1 MSRKLKKY
9 SKEYKL
15 SLLGEY
21 YSSGMTKY
29 AFEKEHNLAPATFL
43 RWLSAYESEK
53 KLLPLQPDQ
62 SEDDMANRS
71 KESYK
76 EENAQL
82 KKRIHELEKALEF
95 SKLETMS
102 RDMIIDKAEEYFDI
116 PIRKKYGVK

>member
-15 SLLGEY
+15 SLLREY

-53 KLLPLQPDQ
+53 NCYLCSRINQKMICQTVVK
-62 SEDDMANRS
+62 RVT
-71 KESYK
+71 
-76 EENAQL
+76 
-82 KKRIHELEKALEF
+82 KKKMRN
-95 SKLETMS
+95 
-102 RDMIIDKAEEYFDI
+102 
-116 PIRKKYGVK
+116 

>member
-15 SLLGEY
+15 SLLREY

-53 KLLPLQPDQ
+53 NCYLCRVEQ
-62 SEDDMANRS
+62 SSPGSAFSAKPTNE
-71 KESYK
+71 YHLVG
-76 EENAQL
+76 NAIT
-82 KKRIHELEKALEF
+82 KVY
-95 SKLETMS
+95 SNS
-102 RDMIIDKAEEYFDI
+102 
-116 PIRKKYGVK
+116 